1 MQEIYLENI
10 NEVLRNK
17 KLLEKELNVEIS
29 NKGKN
34 VFVDGKAENEYLALE
49 ILDAVN
55 IGFSVDKAFLLKE
68 EDMILQ
74 TINIKDLTKRH
85 DLDRIRGRIIGV
97 DGRTLKT
104 LKTLT
109 KCELALNN
117 NGVGIIGDADEI
129 QDAIQAIS
137 SLVMGSKQGNVYSR
151 LERKRKE
158 KRLKNRSLSFQVK
171 E

>member
-1 MQEIYLENI
+1 MQEIYVENI
-10 NEVLRNK
+10 REILRNK
-17 KLLEKELNVEIS
+17 KLLEKELNVKIS

-34 VFVDGKAENEYLALE
+34 VFVDGEAENEYLTLE

-55 IGFSVDKAFLLKE
+55 IGFSVDKALSLKE

-85 DLDRIRGRIIGV
+85 DLDRVRGRIIGI
-97 DGRTLKT
+97 GGITIKT
-104 LKTLT
+104 LKTLSQ
-109 KCELALNN
+109 CELALNN
-117 NGVGIIGDADEI
+117 NEVGIIGDANEI
-129 QDAIQAIS
+129 KDAIQAIN
-137 SLVMGSKQGNVYSR
+137 SLIKGSKQGNVYSR

-158 KRLKNRSLSFQVK
+158 KRLKNRNLNFEVK